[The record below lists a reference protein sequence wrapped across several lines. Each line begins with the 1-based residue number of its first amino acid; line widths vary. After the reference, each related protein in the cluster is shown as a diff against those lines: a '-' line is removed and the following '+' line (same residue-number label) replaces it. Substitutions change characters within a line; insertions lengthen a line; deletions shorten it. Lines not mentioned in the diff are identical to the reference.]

1 MKSITE
7 RFLRSIKIE
16 DIDLFD
22 FDIVSTQKDKSNKF
36 IFTFLKKTPWNY
48 DLLEYFLEQLNNITY
63 NYKIIFIYEISIS
76 IESITLLLKDF
87 INKKAR
93 NSDSF
98 LIKNNNGVINLYIS
112 ETEQINSKLFLSDF
126 ESLLNYINYP
136 KTIILL
142 SPLKKESISNFVNSS
157 SQDITNSTNVKISED
172 NDKSFESEEQFNEKD
187 FENESEY
194 DEDFDGFENDADF
207 QYFEDETESDDDYIT
222 TSNDDVYLKRD
233 EQISNSIENA
243 SKKILQN
250 IDEKNKLFEGL
261 DTKYDYVP
269 TSIGQINSEKMYVLS
284 RGYVYSN
291 TSKEIRGVTK
301 FTILVNDGKDS
312 IFIEISA
319 KKHDEIEYLSSL
331 KVKTCLKFTGISY
344 LNKFLRNSIVV
355 KVTSYVEDGSYPL
368 RSDNCEYGKRVE
380 LHAHSK
386 MSTMDG
392 VGIVDDYFKE
402 AAAMGHKAFALCD
415 HASVQAY
422 PDVQKAAKKYGV
434 KALYGCELYVVD
446 DDFICAFNPND
457 QKLSDA
463 TFVVF
468 DLETT
473 GLSTRYDKILEFAG
487 FKVRNGMIIDKK
499 DILINPEEE
508 LSTHISNLTN
518 ITNDMLKNEKPIKDC
533 IEEIYDF
540 IKGCV
545 LVSHNLEF
553 DYNHLRNKLKEIKNI
568 DLDVPG
574 IDTLNLDRYL
584 YPEHAAHALGN
595 VCHRFKVRY
604 DKKDAHRADY
614 DAQVLTDCWLL
625 YLDILKDKGFEDVK
639 SLETLKKEVKHYKV
653 SREYHVNAIV
663 KNSDGL
669 RDLYKLISFAHTKYF
684 GRVPCVPRSVLKEYR
699 KNLLLGSACFNGEV
713 FNKVAYTGTK
723 QSVIEAIDFYDFIE
737 IQPLENYR
745 SLIETYSISK
755 KEYLLKFL
763 NEIIEI
769 SNENGKLI
777 CATDDAHYVNKEDK
791 IFRDIYI
798 YSAGVGKTAHP
809 LYTREKRELEEKGI
823 FLENP
828 DQHFRNTE
836 EMLEEFE
843 IFGKENAIKWVITN
857 TNKIADMCE
866 EIYPIK
872 DKLFTPH
879 IENCEKMLSDIC
891 FENAK
896 NLYGDPLPKLIE
908 DRLKR
913 ELDGII
919 GNGYS
924 VIYYIAHKI
933 IKKIH
938 EDGYIVGSRGSVG
951 SSFVATMANITEV
964 NPLPPHYRCPKCKH
978 FEVYEG
984 NEYNSGYD
992 LPKKYCP
999 VCGKLMVSDGQ
1010 NIPFETFLGFN
1021 ADKVPDIDLNF
1032 PPDYQARAHDYTKV
1046 LLGENNVFRAG
1057 TIGTVAEKT
1066 AFGYVK
1072 GYYERRYGITD
1083 SNQVSYAKLNYL
1095 AFNCQDV
1102 KRTTGQHPGGIIVI
1116 PDGFEVYDFTPIQF
1130 PADEID
1136 FSWKTTHFE
1145 FKAIHDTVLKLDLLG
1160 HKDPQALKFMVD
1172 LTGVKLEDIQL
1183 NDEKIMSLFKNTSAL
1198 NYKHNYLKLN
1208 NGVLGLPEFGTNF
1221 VIGLIE
1227 STQPQTFA
1235 EILIISGL
1243 SHGKGVWLGN
1253 AESLVKS
1260 HLTDLKGVIGCRDD
1274 IMVTLINKYNLPP
1287 LDSFKIM
1294 ECVRKGKGLTLE
1306 QEKLMRDNNVP
1317 DYYIESCKKI
1327 KYLFPK
1333 AHATAYVTN
1342 SLRVAYFKIY
1352 YPLVYYACFLSI
1364 RSENF
1369 DWDSMRKGP
1378 EAMFAKIEE
1387 IHDLKKNKPSEY
1399 SKTDENVERT
1409 LEISLEM
1416 MDRGFSFENIDLY
1429 KSDATN
1435 FVVDYEKNA
1444 LIPPFKVI
1452 AGLGDNAA
1460 ISIIEARKNGNFT
1473 SVEDLMKRTKLNNT
1487 HIQVFKELGILKDL
1501 PEKNREQLSLFD
1513 MFSF

>member
-63 NYKIIFIYEISIS
+63 NYKIIFKYEISIS

-142 SPLKKESISNFVNSS
+142 SPLKKESISDFLNSS

-172 NDKSFESEEQFNEKD
+172 DIKSFESEEQFNEKD

-194 DEDFDGFENDADF
+194 DEDIEGFENDADF

-508 LSTHISNLTN
+508 LSAHISNLTN

-584 YPEHAAHALGN
+584 YPEHAAHKLGN
-595 VCHRFKVRY
+595 ICHRFKVRY

-639 SLETLKKEVKHYKV
+639 SLETLKKEAKHYKV

-723 QSVIEAIDFYDFIE
+723 QSVIEAINFYDFIE

-745 SLIETYSISK
+745 CLIETFSISK

-763 NEIIEI
+763 N
-769 SNENGKLI
+769 
-777 CATDDAHYVNKEDK
+777 
-791 IFRDIYI
+791 
-798 YSAGVGKTAHP
+798 
-809 LYTREKRELEEKGI
+809 
-823 FLENP
+823 
-828 DQHFRNTE
+828 
-836 EMLEEFE
+836 
-843 IFGKENAIKWVITN
+843 
-857 TNKIADMCE
+857 
-866 EIYPIK
+866 
-872 DKLFTPH
+872 
-879 IENCEKMLSDIC
+879 
-891 FENAK
+891 
-896 NLYGDPLPKLIE
+896 
-908 DRLKR
+908 
-913 ELDGII
+913 
-919 GNGYS
+919 
-924 VIYYIAHKI
+924 
-933 IKKIH
+933 
-938 EDGYIVGSRGSVG
+938 
-951 SSFVATMANITEV
+951 
-964 NPLPPHYRCPKCKH
+964 
-978 FEVYEG
+978 
-984 NEYNSGYD
+984 
-992 LPKKYCP
+992 
-999 VCGKLMVSDGQ
+999 
-1010 NIPFETFLGFN
+1010 
-1021 ADKVPDIDLNF
+1021 
-1032 PPDYQARAHDYTKV
+1032 
-1046 LLGENNVFRAG
+1046 
-1057 TIGTVAEKT
+1057 
-1066 AFGYVK
+1066 
-1072 GYYERRYGITD
+1072 
-1083 SNQVSYAKLNYL
+1083 
-1095 AFNCQDV
+1095 
-1102 KRTTGQHPGGIIVI
+1102 
-1116 PDGFEVYDFTPIQF
+1116 
-1130 PADEID
+1130 
-1136 FSWKTTHFE
+1136 
-1145 FKAIHDTVLKLDLLG
+1145 
-1160 HKDPQALKFMVD
+1160 
-1172 LTGVKLEDIQL
+1172 
-1183 NDEKIMSLFKNTSAL
+1183 
-1198 NYKHNYLKLN
+1198 
-1208 NGVLGLPEFGTNF
+1208 
-1221 VIGLIE
+1221 
-1227 STQPQTFA
+1227 
-1235 EILIISGL
+1235 
-1243 SHGKGVWLGN
+1243 
-1253 AESLVKS
+1253 
-1260 HLTDLKGVIGCRDD
+1260 
-1274 IMVTLINKYNLPP
+1274 
-1287 LDSFKIM
+1287 
-1294 ECVRKGKGLTLE
+1294 
-1306 QEKLMRDNNVP
+1306 
-1317 DYYIESCKKI
+1317 
-1327 KYLFPK
+1327 
-1333 AHATAYVTN
+1333 
-1342 SLRVAYFKIY
+1342 
-1352 YPLVYYACFLSI
+1352 
-1364 RSENF
+1364 
-1369 DWDSMRKGP
+1369 
-1378 EAMFAKIEE
+1378 
-1387 IHDLKKNKPSEY
+1387 
-1399 SKTDENVERT
+1399 
-1409 LEISLEM
+1409 
-1416 MDRGFSFENIDLY
+1416 
-1429 KSDATN
+1429 
-1435 FVVDYEKNA
+1435 
-1444 LIPPFKVI
+1444 
-1452 AGLGDNAA
+1452 
-1460 ISIIEARKNGNFT
+1460 
-1473 SVEDLMKRTKLNNT
+1473 
-1487 HIQVFKELGILKDL
+1487 
-1501 PEKNREQLSLFD
+1501 
-1513 MFSF
+1513 